1 MATKVTYK
9 ICVIGAGGTGG
20 YFLKEFSRFIS
31 GRNLPINQLLIIDG
45 DVVEEHNLTRQCFT
59 KEDIG
64 SKKAAVLAEVLNDN
78 FSLNWESF
86 PFYLTSKEQLL
97 QYLGSLSDSTI
108 PVILGCVD
116 NHGCRLILEDVF
128 RSLENCIYFDSG
140 NEIESGEV
148 VFSYKLKGTQLSPL
162 RSEIFPDLLSGDTRN
177 VTDLSCEELNTILPQ
192 HIATNML
199 AGNILLSVVA
209 SLLEKGTLK
218 RGMACFNSMD
228 MNVEF
233 IPLQVKE
240 ENG

>member
-1 MATKVTYK
+1 MAARVTYK

-31 GRNLPINQLLIIDG
+31 GRNLPISQLLIIDG
-45 DVVEEHNLTRQCFT
+45 DVVEEHNLTRQCFIRD
-59 KEDIG
+59 DIG
-64 SKKAAVLAEVLNDN
+64 ARKAAVLAEVLNDN
-78 FSLNWESF
+78 FSLNWESY
-86 PFYLTSKEQLL
+86 PSYLTSKEQLL
-97 QYLGSLSDSTI
+97 QYFGCLPESTI

-162 RSEIFPDLLSGDTRN
+162 RSEIFPDLLNGDTRN
-177 VTDLSCEELNTILPQ
+177 VTELSCEELNTILPQ

-199 AGNILLSVVA
+199 AGNILLSA
-209 SLLEKGTLK
+209 AAGLLEKGTLK
-218 RGMACFNSMD
+218 RGMSCFNSME
-228 MNVEF
+228 MTVEF
-233 IPLQVKE
+233 IPLHTKE
-240 ENG
+240 ADG